1 MLVQSVCVGMLL
13 ASLWSSPGVAQKETP
28 PAPPPAQTTSNSQPE
43 PGSSGGAQPS
53 SLDPT
58 GLTSGLEQVVGPI
71 TNLNCA
77 VSAPGGVM
85 TVLQCT
91 ESQEH

>member
-1 MLVQSVCVGMLL
+1 MLL
-13 ASLWSSPGVAQKETP
+13 TSVWFSPGAAQEEAP
-28 PAPPPAQTTSNSQPE
+28 PAAAPAAQTTSNSQPE
-43 PGSSGGAQPS
+43 PTSSGGAQPANV
-53 SLDPT
+53 DPT

-91 ESQEH
+91 ETQEH

>member
-1 MLVQSVCVGMLL
+1 MLL
-13 ASLWSSPGVAQKETP
+13 AGIWISPGTAQEESPST
-28 PAPPPAQTTSNSQPE
+28 PPPAAQTTMNGQPE
-43 PGSSGGAQPS
+43 PSSTGGAQPS

-58 GLTSGLEQVVGPI
+58 GLTSGLEQVVGPV

-85 TVLQCT
+85 AVLQCT
-91 ESQEH
+91 ESEDR